1 MRLSTRNAPQTQPG
15 RLEPA
20 LRLAGGRSQAY
31 TVSEQSAPI
40 LFLRA
45 FCRHVTMIRA
55 VAAAVLLA
63 VLTVAAAVDP
73 VTEGIQVNLH

>member
-1 MRLSTRNAPQTQPG
+1 
-15 RLEPA
+15 
-20 LRLAGGRSQAY
+20 
-31 TVSEQSAPI
+31 
-40 LFLRA
+40 
-45 FCRHVTMIRA
+45 MIRA